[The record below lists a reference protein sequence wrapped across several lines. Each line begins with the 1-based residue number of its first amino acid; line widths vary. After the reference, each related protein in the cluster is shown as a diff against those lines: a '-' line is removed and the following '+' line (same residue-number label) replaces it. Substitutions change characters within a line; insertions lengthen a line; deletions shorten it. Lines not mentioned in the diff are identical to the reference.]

1 VFILLKEKNDCNQLA
16 LQPDKDGHYCRRYSI
31 SKYSFELSLRQMQN
45 CMRIHCLPAA
55 DNIIAINNNSTHMEA
70 VPETKVE
77 EVDLPFPFDS
87 CSCEIAFLLHLASI
101 AQTGF

>member
-1 VFILLKEKNDCNQLA
+1 
-16 LQPDKDGHYCRRYSI
+16 
-31 SKYSFELSLRQMQN
+31 MQN
-45 CMRIHCLPAA
+45 YMRIHCLPAA

-87 CSCEIAFLLHLASI
+87 CSCEIAFLRLLASI
-101 AQTGF
+101 AQTGFWSVVFWLS